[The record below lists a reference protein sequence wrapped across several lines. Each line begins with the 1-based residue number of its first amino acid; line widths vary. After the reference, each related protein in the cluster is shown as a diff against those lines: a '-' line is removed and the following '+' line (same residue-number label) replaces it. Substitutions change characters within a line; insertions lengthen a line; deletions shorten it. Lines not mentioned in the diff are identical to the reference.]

1 MRLIDVKQLNQD
13 FMSKQRRDF
22 LRNNLPAAEHIPV
35 IGSNSQTTITA
46 TTSSV
51 AVFVVVVTI
60 VVTNMT
66 REVDIQV

>member
-35 IGSNSQTTITA
+35 IGSDSQTTSTTA
-46 TTSSV
+46 TIV
-51 AVFVVVVTI
+51 IVVVVTI
-60 VVTNMT
+60 VVTYMNH
-66 REVDIQV
+66 EVNIQV